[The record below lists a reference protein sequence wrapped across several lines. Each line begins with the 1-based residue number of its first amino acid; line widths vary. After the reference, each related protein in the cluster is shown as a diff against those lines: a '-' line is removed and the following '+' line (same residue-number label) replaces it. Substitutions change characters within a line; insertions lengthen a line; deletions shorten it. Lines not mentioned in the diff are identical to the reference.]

1 MCSHFLFF
9 SSSIF
14 YFVFS
19 FLTLINSSPAFK
31 SSKLKLADSADEK
44 IVEVGVKED
53 VESEEFE
60 SWDDEE
66 VCKTLEYENEGKDD
80 DGTEDNGIEEADE
93 TAEKDEEE
101 GAWVDETAELEEN
114 AGELPRGSESSIN
127 DGLFAC
133 T

>member
-1 MCSHFLFF
+1 M
-9 SSSIF
+9 
-14 YFVFS
+14 
-19 FLTLINSSPAFK
+19 INSSPAFK
-31 SSKLKLADSADEK
+31 SSKLKLADSADET